1 MMIRINL
8 LPVRQVQKREAGRQ
22 FIVLMV
28 GVLAIAL
35 LGNGYWYFSL
45 DSDRADK
52 QRRLDDTNA
61 RIAQLEKVIGEV
73 NNLNK
78 RKKEVEDKL
87 AVLDKLRKQR
97 GGPVKLLDALTLC
110 IPKKVWVTNFEEK
123 SGAVKLTGAAES
135 FEDVSEFMKGLNNV
149 VWTPKGMGRVVE
161 MKRDGS
167 AARVELVSEDSAIE
181 DFTGAEIA
189 HFFNNVELKA
199 SESQAPSGPAAT
211 QSARQR
217 TVKFEMS
224 LSVNYAI

>member
-28 GVLAIAL
+28 GTLVLALI
-35 LGNGYWYFSL
+35 GNGYWYFTI
-45 DSDRADK
+45 DSDRADR
-52 QRRLDDTNA
+52 QRKLDDTNA
-61 RIAQLEKVIGEV
+61 RIKQLEKVIGEV

-78 RKKEVEDKL
+78 RKKEVEDRL

-97 GGPVKLLDALTLC
+97 GGPVKLLDALATC
-110 IPKKVWVTNFEEK
+110 IPKKVWVTGFEEK
-123 SGAVKLTGAAES
+123 GGAVKLSGSADS

-161 MKRDGS
+161 VRRDGS
-167 AARVELVSEDSAIE
+167 AARIELVSEDSAIE
-181 DFTGAEIA
+181 DFPGAEVA
-189 HFFNNVELKA
+189 HFFSNIELKG
-199 SESQAPSGPAAT
+199 SEAAAQGSQSTGRAP
-211 QSARQR
+211 RL
-217 TVKFEMS
+217 VKFDIS

>member
-22 FIVLMV
+22 YVVVLV
-28 GVLAIAL
+28 GVLIMAL
-35 LGNGYWYFSL
+35 IGNGYWYYSL
-45 DSDRADK
+45 DSDRADR
-52 QRRLDDTNA
+52 QRKLDDTNA

-97 GGPVKLLDALTLC
+97 GGPVKLLDALSTC
-110 IPKKVWVTNFEEK
+110 IPKKVWVTEFEEK
-123 SGAVKLTGAAES
+123 GGAVKLMGNADS
-135 FEDVSEFMKGLNNV
+135 FDDVSEFMRGLNNV

-161 MKRDGS
+161 LKRDGS
-167 AARVELVSEDSAIE
+167 AARVEMLTEDGAIE

-189 HFFNNVELKA
+189 HFFSNIELK
-199 SESQAPSGPAAT
+199 STESAAPPSTNTAA
-211 QSARQR
+211 ARAVR
-217 TVKFEMS
+217 VVRFEMS
-224 LSVNYAI
+224 LVVNYAI